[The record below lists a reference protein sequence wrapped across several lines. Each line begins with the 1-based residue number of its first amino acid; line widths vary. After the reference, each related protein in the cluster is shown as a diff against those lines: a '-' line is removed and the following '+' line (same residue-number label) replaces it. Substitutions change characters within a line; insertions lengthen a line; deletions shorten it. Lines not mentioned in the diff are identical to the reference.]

1 MILEYSPDCN
11 PKSRKK
17 TEFFFM
23 IILFF
28 MCHVR
33 PLPKHVLVATFW
45 VEKAELG
52 KTQKSTFWN
61 KKIFRFS
68 FGFSHFPGDQFF
80 FYLKFFWKI
89 FWCLNLPGNGTRN
102 WKKRRSPSLK
112 KPWLYYM
119 HIFNGKKYFLKKQSL
134 RPNYNY

>member
-33 PLPKHVLVATFW
+33 PLPNYVLVATFW
-45 VEKAELG
+45 VEKAELLAKLKNQLFG
-52 KTQKSTFWN
+52 K
-61 KKIFRFS
+61 KKISDFS
-68 FGFSHFPGDQFF
+68 WDFQWKFLNWNFSGDQIFF
-80 FYLKFFWKI
+80 FQKFFWKI

-102 WKKRRSPSLK
+102 WKKRRSQASK
-112 KPWLYYM
+112 S
-119 HIFNGKKYFLKKQSL
+119 HDCITCIFLTEKNIF
-134 RPNYNY
+134 